1 MARERGSPGFTLIEI
16 IVVLAVLAI
25 VAGLLAPM
33 AFRVI
38 QGARSSGA
46 QDELQTL
53 YRAIVGD
60 QKQTFGYYGDVGAYP
75 ASLVDLVRPPAG
87 VTGWKGPYL
96 NVSPNP
102 AQGGQITDPFGS
114 PFEYYLVEQNR
125 NLPDFLA
132 GISRGPDGTSTN
144 TSSTPNVSA
153 TFTGTVPTDNTYLSQ
168 PGNTDNLTFPALDS
182 ANNGALLQ
190 VSTIGAFAPA
200 ILNFDSNSAVNAFVP
215 VCPGLF
221 TLTLTSVP
229 RGSADVR
236 TNSVSPGM
244 GFDLPQGQ
252 WTATL
257 TSGATNQ
264 SVFTQTVVILP
275 GATQAPSVNV
285 RGGVDSSASTQFT
298 LTVVNNFTFKVDV
311 LQFTTVLGTVGAGT
325 TATFSVNACA
335 QVTIGNSATKV
346 AVDQLV
352 MPSGTFTVNEGNTS
366 QQLTVCDDAVKPFAK
381 VFQNGLQIGMALKK
395 RCKTFTVRQGDTIT
409 LTNATGTVLQTL
421 TMPGAAT
428 TVIL

>member
-1 MARERGSPGFTLIEI
+1 MRRLTGFTLVEI
-16 IVVLAVLAI
+16 VVVLAVLAI

-33 AFRVI
+33 AFRLI
-38 QGARSSGA
+38 QGAQTSGA
-46 QDELQTL
+46 QDEIQTL

-60 QKQTFGYYGDVGAYP
+60 QKQTFGFYGDVGAYP

-87 VTGWKGPYL
+87 ASGWRGPYL
-96 NVSPNP
+96 NTAPDP
-102 AQGGQITDPFGS
+102 TRGGQLTDPFGS
-114 PFEYYLVEQNR
+114 PLEYYLAEQNR

-132 GISRGPDGTSTN
+132 VISRGPDGTSTN

-153 TFTGTVPTDNTYLSQ
+153 TFTGTPPTSNTYLSQ
-168 PGNTDNLTFPALDS
+168 PGNGDNLTLPALDS

-190 VSTIGAFAPA
+190 VSTIGTFAPT
-200 ILNFDSNSAVNAFVP
+200 ILNFDSNSQVNAFVP
-215 VCPGLF
+215 ACPGLF

-236 TNSVSPGM
+236 TNSVAPGM
-244 GFDLPQGQ
+244 DFDLEQGQ
-252 WTATL
+252 WNATL
-257 TSGATNQ
+257 SSGATNQ

-275 GATQAPSVNV
+275 GVTQAPAVNV
-285 RGGVDSSASTQFT
+285 RGGVDSSTSTTFT
-298 LTVVNNFTFKVDV
+298 LTVVNNFNFDIQV
-311 LQFTTVLGTVGAGT
+311 LQFTTVLGRAASRT

-335 QVTIGNSATKV
+335 QVTIRNQATQ
-346 AVDQLV
+346 ATVDQLV
-352 MPSGTFTVNEGNTS
+352 MPFGAFTVIEGTTS
-366 QQLTVCDDAVKPFAK
+366 RQLTVCDDTVKPFVK
-381 VFQNGLQIGMALKK
+381 VLQNSLQIGMVTRK

-409 LTNATGTVLQTL
+409 IKDKTGAVLQTL